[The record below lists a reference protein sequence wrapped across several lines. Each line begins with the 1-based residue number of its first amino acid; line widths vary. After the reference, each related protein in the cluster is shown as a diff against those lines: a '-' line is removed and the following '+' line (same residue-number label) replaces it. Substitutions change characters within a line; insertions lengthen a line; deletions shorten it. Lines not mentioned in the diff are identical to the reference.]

1 VIATP
6 IVTALSERLQLT
18 GGFDMNQE
26 RNQQGIFPFRKSSR
40 IWHCSQG
47 WFFDHRE
54 GCCGPFQS
62 QAEAENELI
71 LFVRGLTQAD
81 CFGRETEHFY
91 AISA

>member
-1 VIATP
+1 MS
-6 IVTALSERLQLT
+6 ALSERLQLT
-18 GGFDMNQE
+18 GGFGMNRE
-26 RNQQGIFPFRKSSR
+26 RNQHVNFPFRKSSR

-62 QAEAENELI
+62 QAEAENELM
-71 LFVRGLTQAD
+71 LFIRGLTQAD
-81 CFGRETEHFY
+81 CFGLETEHYY